1 MDPAR
6 CDVNAF
12 RPIACDRVRLR
23 ALRHADLAAFAAY
36 RNDPAVA
43 RYQSW
48 SAYTL
53 EDAQA
58 LLTEMA
64 GKAPWLPGEWYQI
77 ALADKFSDALL
88 GDLALHVI
96 DPAHVEV
103 GFTLAPAAQGRGY
116 AREGLEALLRF
127 VFSRPGIETALA
139 VTDARNTPAIRLLE
153 HVGFAQSARPRRARF
168 KGETVEEFDFEY
180 TAAEWRRRHG

>member
-1 MDPAR
+1 MNGFP
-6 CDVNAF
+6 
-12 RPIACDRVRLR
+12 PIACERVCLR
-23 ALRHADLAAFAAY
+23 ALRPADLAAFAAY
-36 RNDPAVA
+36 RNDPRVA

-58 LLTEMA
+58 LGAEMS
-64 GKAPWLPGEWYQI
+64 GKALWLPGEWYQI
-77 ALADKFSDALL
+77 ALADKTSDALL

-96 DPAHVEV
+96 DPARVEI

-139 VTDARNTPAIRLLE
+139 VTDARNAPAIRLLE
-153 HVGFAQSARPRRARF
+153 RVGFAQSARPRRARF

-180 TAAEWRRRHG
+180 PAAKWRLRHG